1 MVSVIEYET
10 QVLSFG
16 RHDTSADVRRVLSEH
31 AEYGRWELT
40 RVRLYWGGR
49 RRVWMRRKI
58 IRVRRTA

>member
-1 MVSVIEYET
+1 MGSMIEYET

-16 RHDTSADVRRVLSEH
+16 RGDTASDVRRVIGEH
-31 AEYGRWELT
+31 TEYGGWELT

-58 IRVRRTA
+58 IRVQRTA